1 MNFLIQLYLN
11 VITMT
16 TYDPNCED
24 DAFTADLLIN
34 INIDKMIDLS
44 LFCLFL

>member
-1 MNFLIQLYLN
+1 
-11 VITMT
+11 MT

-34 INIDKMIDLS
+34 INIDKIMID
-44 LFCLFL
+44 